1 MNQLVQYRREFHYF
15 PDIGWREFRTSAR
28 IAEILTEMGYDVVM
42 GPELIDEKSIGEPE
56 RLDANTVRAEM
67 NRAIQ
72 QGANPSFVEQTKGLP
87 GVMAVLD
94 SGRLGPVTAF
104 RFDIDALPYPEKG
117 EEGFRPFD
125 EGYFSSSPNAV
136 HACGHDGHVAI
147 GLGTA
152 EKLLTR
158 KDELCGKIKFFF
170 QLAEESFYGAQSI
183 VDKGH
188 LDDATNFI
196 ALHIGLSADSKPLPS
211 HTIACRCRDFV
222 SDRQLDVYFKGKVA
236 HPCGAAQEGKNA
248 LLAACSAALNIHS
261 IAPHEEGLCRVN
273 VGEIHAGLCANTIA
287 PEAMMR
293 VESRGQNENISDYLG
308 RRVMAIIKGTAAAY
322 ELEYRIVDY
331 GEVPAVESDDE
342 MMQR

>member
-152 EKLLTR
+152 
-158 KDELCGKIKFFF
+158 
-170 QLAEESFYGAQSI
+170 
-183 VDKGH
+183 
-188 LDDATNFI
+188 
-196 ALHIGLSADSKPLPS
+196 
-211 HTIACRCRDFV
+211 
-222 SDRQLDVYFKGKVA
+222 
-236 HPCGAAQEGKNA
+236 
-248 LLAACSAALNIHS
+248 
-261 IAPHEEGLCRVN
+261 
-273 VGEIHAGLCANTIA
+273 
-287 PEAMMR
+287 
-293 VESRGQNENISDYLG
+293 
-308 RRVMAIIKGTAAAY
+308 
-322 ELEYRIVDY
+322 
-331 GEVPAVESDDE
+331 
-342 MMQR
+342 